1 MGHCT
6 ITVHLTGSHH
16 NKGNPK
22 DADRMAAKFVD
33 ELKAAGHSV
42 EHASFTSG
50 GREDLL
56 DPHSHT
62 RVMDNSG
69 TVVF

>member
-1 MGHCT
+1 MGSCT

-16 NKGNPK
+16 NKKNPK
-22 DADRMAAKFVD
+22 DANRMAAKFVD
-33 ELKAAGHSV
+33 ELKAAGHYV

-56 DPHSHT
+56 NEGCFT
-62 RVMDNSG
+62 RAFDYDAG
-69 TVVF
+69 

>member
-16 NKGNPK
+16 NKHPK
-22 DADRMAAKFVD
+22 DANHMAAKFVD
-33 ELKAAGHSV
+33 ELKAAGHHV

-56 DPHSHT
+56 DPHTHT

-69 TVVF
+69 YVVP